1 MASLLEV
8 KGLTTRV
15 SGFTILNNL
24 DFSIEQNELRV
35 LLGPNGA
42 GKTTLISMITGQF
55 RPVAGSIHFA
65 GRDITG
71 WGAPD
76 EIFQAGDQPQIPGP
90 QYVRN
95 PIGPRQHYGLA
106 AGPAMRRVFSTLF
119 PEAERPGGESWI
131 WEIPR
136 IRRARGQG
144 ERPLPDSFVPWRTAM
159 ARTRHA
165 DCV

>member
-71 WGAPD
+71 WAPD
-76 EIFQAGDQPQIPGP
+76 EIFQAGAHQKLQRDHT
-90 QYVRN
+90 N
-95 PIGPRQHYGLA
+95 E
-106 AGPAMRRVFSTLF
+106 TL
-119 PEAERPGGESWI
+119 P
-131 WEIPR
+131 
-136 IRRARGQG
+136 
-144 ERPLPDSFVPWRTAM
+144 
-159 ARTRHA
+159 RHA
-165 DCV
+165 NQMI